1 MSVPVFSV
9 FSLQKLFP
17 VAVFNILFLLNIISE
32 SSITSVDGLSMK
44 SKLIMSEMPRASN
57 CSTTLERLHLEN
69 ENTVTLILL
78 ASGVE

>member
-1 MSVPVFSV
+1 MPVFSV

>member
-9 FSLQKLFP
+9 FSLQKLFS

>member
-1 MSVPVFSV
+1 
-9 FSLQKLFP
+9 LQKLFP
-17 VAVFNILFLLNIISE
+17 VAIFNILFLLNIISE
-32 SSITSVDGLSMK
+32 SIITSVDGLSMK